1 MAEQMPSTKL
11 GTAYF
16 TLLPSMDGTKA
27 AIERE
32 LNGVGVSN
40 ASTRSG
46 RTMGSAFS
54 LAFTKASAVGNIAA
68 MGIASVV
75 GGFGDIA
82 VAAMDASDSADKF
95 RSTMDFAGIDTSTID
110 GLLKTTKDYA
120 DQTVYDLSDIRNITA
135 QLAANGVEG
144 YDQLAMAAGNLNAVA
159 GGTSET
165 FRSVGMVMT
174 QTAGAGKLTT
184 ENWNQ
189 LADAIPGA
197 SGVLQEELRNMGAY
211 TGDFRTALEKGE
223 ISAEEFL
230 TAITNLGLTDE
241 AAAAATSVDTFEGS
255 IGNFNAS
262 VTSFATA
269 VVDEFKTPF
278 TDAMNSAAAAIGE
291 AEAVVGPFFDGL
303 ETAFVELE
311 PVFQPIVD
319 KFGEVQDAVGSFA
332 DIYGPQMTD
341 TFGDLE
347 EKFPAFVEAIT
358 PVVDALGNIGGT
370 VVQDGII
377 AVSTAI
383 TGISDAMTV
392 VTAVLNGDW
401 DLAWDSFTTL
411 LTDLG
416 TGLNDMVD
424 TTFPGLVDGMYEI
437 GTEIS
442 NTVTNVG
449 NFFTGVF
456 DEANSRLTTF
466 GTEVGT
472 WFDGKK
478 DEFTTWATGVGETI
492 STTFSGFVSDVG
504 LKYTELK
511 AGWDTFW
518 ADLPG
523 NLTDWGAGVAETVGT
538 GLGEVKTK
546 WDEKWTE
553 VSDGFSTWWTDN
565 VATPFSGWLAD
576 VGVVAEEWDLAD
588 KFTTAVSTVQDI
600 LEAPFTAASDFI
612 SGIPDEIIGF
622 FTGIGTRITEAIG
635 SIDFPTPHIT
645 WEELTIFGMETP
657 ISLPHIDWYAKG
669 GIVDGAQIIG
679 VGERGP
685 EAVVPLY
692 GNEMQPFAEA
702 IAVDLAR
709 MAEDN
714 RGGGDVTYNISID
727 GLSASADGDA
737 LDLLRQFVAGVVEVN
752 GGRRYAFA

>member
-1 MAEQMPSTKL
+1 MAEQMPSTKI

-16 TLLPSMDGTKA
+16 TLLPSMAGTRA

-40 ASTRSG
+40 ASARSG

-54 LAFTKASAVGNIAA
+54 LAFTKASAVGNVAA
-68 MGIASVV
+68 MGIAAVA

-82 VAAMDASDSADKF
+82 MAAMDASDSADKF
-95 RSTMDFAGIDTSTID
+95 KSTMDFAGIDTSTID

-135 QLAANGVEG
+135 QLAANGVDG
-144 YDQLAMAAGNLNAVA
+144 YDQLAIAAGNLNAVA

-165 FRSVGMVMT
+165 FRSVGMVLT

-197 SGVLQEELRNMGAY
+197 SGVLQEELLSMGAY

-230 TAITNLGLTDE
+230 TAIMNLGLTDE

-291 AEAVVGPFFDGL
+291 AESMVGPFFDGL
-303 ETAFVELE
+303 ETAFTEVQ
-311 PVFQPIVD
+311 PVLQPFVD
-319 KFGEVQDAVGSFA
+319 KTLEVAAAIGSFA
-332 DIYGPQMTD
+332 EKYGPLMVQSL
-341 TFGDLE
+341 GDIGE
-347 EKFPAFVEAIT
+347 SAVEAVGAMGGVT
-358 PVVDALGNIGGT
+358 DPLGNIGGT
-370 VVQDGII
+370 LAQDGII
-377 AVSTAI
+377 AVDALLRGLAETAEI
-383 TGISDAMTV
+383 V
-392 VTAVLNGDW
+392 VDVLNLDFTSALNGVGDVVY
-401 DLAWDSFTTL
+401 A
-411 LTDLG
+411 LG
-416 TGLNDMVD
+416 GGLNDIID
-424 TTFPGLVDGMYEI
+424 TTFPGLVAFVDQLLIDVENAVTAVPDFFGTVFSELGAQASEGLSSVGGSIAKLWTENVSGPFMSKISEAGTALAGLPETI
-437 GTEIS
+437 GTAFAGIPEAMSTGLATAKENWDTKWTEIS
-442 NTVTNVG
+442 
-449 NFFTGVF
+449 
-456 DEANSRLTTF
+456 
-466 GTEVGT
+466 
-472 WFDGKK
+472 
-478 DEFTTWATGVGETI
+478 
-492 STTFSGFVSDVG
+492 
-504 LKYTELK
+504 
-511 AGWDTFW
+511 
-518 ADLPG
+518 
-523 NLTDWGAGVAETVGT
+523 
-538 GLGEVKTK
+538 
-546 WDEKWTE
+546 
-553 VSDGFSTWWTDN
+553 DGFTTWWTDRI
-565 VATPFSGWLAD
+565 ATPFTGWLTEIGTTVD
-576 VGVVAEEWDLAD
+576 NWGIAD
-588 KFTTAVSTVQDI
+588 KFTTAVSTVQGV
-600 LEAPFTAASDFI
+600 LEAPFTAAVEFI
-612 SGIPDEIIGF
+612 SGIPAQIVGF
-622 FTGIGTRITEAIG
+622 FTGIGTSITEAIG

-657 ISLPHIDWYAKG
+657 ISLPHVDWYAKG

-702 IAVDLAR
+702 IAADLAS
-709 MAEDN
+709 MAEDS
-714 RGGGDVTYNISID
+714 RGGDVYYNINID